1 MDESKRDPREDISLI
16 RQIMER
22 AMDGMKTIAP
32 WFRAL
37 GLVWMIYS
45 LAHVTILFLPTVLV
59 LDSEASE
66 TLRLVKRIVQ
76 WVYFACILVLFG
88 LCRRRLA
95 PLGKEAPAR
104 KLLDMWGVCMFLYL
118 GTTVVVFSLVTAFT
132 HHCLNLTVYAERR
145 ISQTMSLCTTA
156 LYLLFP
162 VAPLLMTAVFQRSR
176 KMLLMGLV
184 LALVVALVFAVD
196 CVGQIEVF
204 QDKLEVCSCRLGAEE
219 LGEKPLS
226 VGVMGLCILVS
237 FAPGVMLL
245 IFGRLAK
252 KRR

>member
-22 AMDGMKTIAP
+22 AMDGMKIIAP

-45 LAHVTILFLPTVLV
+45 LAHVTILFLPSVLV

-95 PLGKEAPAR
+95 PLGKDAPAR

-118 GTTVVVFSLVTAFT
+118 GITVGVFNLVTAFI

-162 VAPLLMTAVFQRSR
+162 VAPLLMTAVLQRSR

-196 CVGQIEVF
+196 CVGQIDVF
-204 QDKLEVCSCRLGAEE
+204 QDTFEPSTIRSATEGLEKG
-219 LGEKPLS
+219 PFM
-226 VGVMGLCILVS
+226 MGMMCLYCLYNFV
-237 FAPGVMLL
+237 PGVMLL
-245 IFGRLAK
+245 VFGRLAK
-252 KRR
+252 RR

>member
-59 LDSEASE
+59 LDSEAAEALS
-66 TLRLVKRIVQ
+66 LVKRIVQ
-76 WVYFACILVLFG
+76 WVYFAVILVLFW

-95 PLGKEAPAR
+95 PLGKDAPAR

-118 GTTVVVFSLVTAFT
+118 GITVVVFNLVTAFT

-145 ISQTMSLCTTA
+145 INQTIRLCSTA

-162 VAPLLMTAVFQRSR
+162 IAPLLMTAVLQRSR

-184 LALVVALVFAVD
+184 LALVAALVFAVD

-204 QDKLEVCSCRLGAEE
+204 YDKHEAFSRPIWMESLEKE
-219 LGEKPLS
+219 PLMI
-226 VGVMGLCILVS
+226 GTMGLYCLYS
-237 FAPGVMLL
+237 FVPGVMLL
-245 IFGRLAK
+245 VFGRLV